1 MEEEVKSTDLRDSL
15 KALAFALGLNS
26 NEDNTNEVVTT
37 YSANDVTGSLGVWG
51 IGQQ

>member
-1 MEEEVKSTDLRDSL
+1 MEEEVKSTVLRDSL

-26 NEDNTNEVVTT
+26 SEDSTAEIITT

-51 IGQQ
+51 IEQQ

>member
-26 NEDNTNEVVTT
+26 SEDSTAEIITT

>member
-1 MEEEVKSTDLRDSL
+1 MDGEVKSTELRDSL

-26 NEDNTNEVVTT
+26 SEDSTNEVITKYT
-37 YSANDVTGSLGVWG
+37 ANDVTGSLGVWG